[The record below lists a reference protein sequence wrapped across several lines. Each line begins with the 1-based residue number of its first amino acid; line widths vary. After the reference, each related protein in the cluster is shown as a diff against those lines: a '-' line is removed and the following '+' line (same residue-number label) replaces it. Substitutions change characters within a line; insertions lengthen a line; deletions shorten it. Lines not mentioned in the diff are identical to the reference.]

1 MTDQN
6 EDSGQE
12 LTGSEQPSS
21 QSASGGDKPNSNSEQ
36 SKQVDLGERMERLE
50 KMLSSFQSG
59 KDRAIAGTKDELAE
73 LKVQFGEVQ
82 KLMKGKGLSED
93 EAFDELKNRKED
105 AQFKQAILEV
115 RDLLKIGTSP
125 SAQAGGVKVDPS
137 VVEVLK
143 QYPELDANDTDVVAK
158 VLSLTDPKEAEYQ
171 ALKLIRSR
179 ATQTTPSAS
188 AASPL
193 SGTPPKPTNEAEKI
207 ARLAELQRTPS
218 KFKAEI
224 AKLETELG
232 WK

>member
-12 LTGSEQPSS
+12 LAGSEQPSS
-21 QSASGGDKPNSNSEQ
+21 QSASGGVKLNSNSEQ
-36 SKQVDLGERMERLE
+36 SKQVELGERMERLE

-59 KDRAIAGTKDELAE
+59 KDRAIAGTKDEIAE
-73 LKVQFGEVQ
+73 LREQFGTVT
-82 KLMKGKGLSED
+82 KLMKSRGISED
-93 EAFDELKNRKED
+93 EAFDVLKAQKED
-105 AQFKQAILEV
+105 AEYKSAILEV
-115 RDLLKIGTSP
+115 RELLRGGKSVP
-125 SAQAGGVKVDPS
+125 AQAGEAKIDPS

-158 VLSLTDPKEAEYQ
+158 ILSLTDPKEAEYQ

-179 ATQTTPSAS
+179 ATQTPPSAS
-188 AASPL
+188 ASSPL
-193 SGTPPKPTNEAEKI
+193 TGTPPKPTNEAEKI
-207 ARLAELQRTPS
+207 VRLAELQKTPS

-224 AKLETELG
+224 KKLEEELG